1 MASGLVFF
9 TGAPSTNSLNWD
21 QDTLLDSFIDPI
33 ARFVGLATDPKLV
46 PSSHP
51 QWRSLPLDRQH
62 LTTGLTPPEDF
73 DQHQLFTGYSQS
85 HEAGETSFFTTS
97 QVESEFSQSQVPS
110 DSSLSTQASISQVLS
125 QFYEESYARHE
136 DVPSSQIAPASE
148 RPSSFT
154 SDEFSFNS
162 ASFESQYQPPG
173 LKKEVPIVGHLTN
186 LKDIPK
192 APYLSSI
199 QPQTMTVN
207 LIVGIISMPQPRAI
221 KTRRGADVSLVEV
234 LVGDETRSGFGV
246 NFWLSS
252 SQPTAGD
259 MKTVLEGLRPQT
271 MTVNL
276 IVGIISMPQPR
287 AIKTRRGA
295 DVSLVEVLVGDETRS
310 GFGVNFWLSS
320 SQPTAGDMKTVLEG
334 LRPQDVVLIRNVAL
348 NSFRGKV
355 YGQSLR
361 KEMTKV
367 HLLYRN
373 RVDKTDVGGL
383 YRAADL
389 VAKEGMHPQMDKTRR
404 VREWVLKFVGM
415 GIARTR
421 GKKRAFEFVNETL
434 PPDTQ

>member
-1 MASGLVFF
+1 MAPGLVFF
-9 TGAPSTNSLNWD
+9 TGAPSASSLNWD
-21 QDTLLDSFIDPI
+21 QDDLLHTFIDPI
-33 ARFVGLATDPKLV
+33 ARFAGLTADSASA

-51 QWRSLPLDRQH
+51 QWRYLPLDRQH
-62 LTTGLTPPEDF
+62 LTTGFTQPESF
-73 DQHQLFTGYSQS
+73 NQHQLFTGYSQS
-85 HEAGETSFFTTS
+85 HEAGETSFFTAS
-97 QVESEFSQSQVPS
+97 QVESEFFHSQPPD
-110 DSSLSTQASISQVLS
+110 DSFSSTQASISQVLS

-148 RPSSFT
+148 GPASFT

-162 ASFESQYQPPG
+162 ASFDSLFGNSGQ
-173 LKKEVPIVGHLTN
+173 KKEVPIAGHLTN

-192 APYLSSI
+192 APYLNSI

-246 NFWLSS
+246 NFWLSA
-252 SQPTAGD
+252 SQPA
-259 MKTVLEGLRPQT
+259 E
-271 MTVNL
+271 
-276 IVGIISMPQPR
+276 
-287 AIKTRRGA
+287 
-295 DVSLVEVLVGDETRS
+295 
-310 GFGVNFWLSS
+310 
-320 SQPTAGDMKTVLEG
+320 GDMKTVLEG
-334 LRPQDVVLIRNVAL
+334 LRPQDVVLIRNAAL

-373 RVDKTDVGGL
+373 RVDRTDVGGF
-383 YRAADL
+383 YRAGEL
-389 VAKEGMHPQMDKTRR
+389 VAKEGIHPQVEKTRR
-404 VREWVLKFVGM
+404 VREWVFKFVGV
-415 GIARTR
+415 GAVKSK
-421 GKKRAFEFVNETL
+421 GKGKAFEAVDETL

>member
-1 MASGLVFF
+1 MAPGLVFF
-9 TGAPSTNSLNWD
+9 TGAPSSSSLSWD
-21 QDTLLDSFIDPI
+21 QDNLLNTFINPI
-33 ARFVGLATDPKLV
+33 AQFAGLTADPTSP

-62 LTTGLTPPEDF
+62 LTTGLTQPESF
-73 DQHQLFTGYSQS
+73 NQHQLFTGYSQS

-97 QVESEFSQSQVPS
+97 QVESEFSQSQLVAESFP
-110 DSSLSTQASISQVLS
+110 STQASISQVLS

-136 DVPSSQIAPASE
+136 SVPSSQIAPASE
-148 RPSSFT
+148 GLSSFT

-162 ASFESQYQPPG
+162 ASFDSLPWDAGQ
-173 LKKEVPIVGHLTN
+173 KKEMPIVGHLTN

-221 KTRRGADVSLVEV
+221 RTRRGADVSLVEV

-246 NFWLSS
+246 NFWLST
-252 SQPTAGD
+252 SQPT
-259 MKTVLEGLRPQT
+259 EGEMR
-271 MTVNL
+271 
-276 IVGIISMPQPR
+276 
-287 AIKTRRGA
+287 
-295 DVSLVEVLVGDETRS
+295 
-310 GFGVNFWLSS
+310 
-320 SQPTAGDMKTVLEG
+320 TVLEG

-373 RVDKTDVGGL
+373 RVDKTDIGGL
-383 YRAADL
+383 YRAAEL
-389 VAKEGMHPQMDKTRR
+389 VAKEGMHPQVEKTRR
-404 VREWVLKFVGM
+404 VREWVFKFVGI
-415 GIARTR
+415 GAVKSQ
-421 GKKRAFEFVNETL
+421 GKRKVYEVADETL

>member
-1 MASGLVFF
+1 MAPGLIFF

-21 QDTLLDSFIDPI
+21 QDSLLNNFIDPI
-33 ARFVGLATDPKLV
+33 ARFVGLTTDPASA
-46 PSSHP
+46 PSSRP

-62 LTTGLTPPEDF
+62 LTTGLTPPENF
-73 DQHQLFTGYSQS
+73 DQHQLFTGYPQN

-97 QVESEFSQSQVPS
+97 QVESEFSQSQLPA
-110 DSSLSTQASISQVLS
+110 DSFPSTQASISQVLS

-148 RPSSFT
+148 GPSSFT

-162 ASFESQYQPPG
+162 ASFDSQHQPSGP
-173 LKKEVPIVGHLTN
+173 KKEVPIVGHLTN

-252 SQPTAGD
+252 SQLVEGD
-259 MKTVLEGLRPQT
+259 MR
-271 MTVNL
+271 
-276 IVGIISMPQPR
+276 
-287 AIKTRRGA
+287 
-295 DVSLVEVLVGDETRS
+295 
-310 GFGVNFWLSS
+310 
-320 SQPTAGDMKTVLEG
+320 TVLEG
-334 LRPQDVVLIRNVAL
+334 LRPQDIVLIRNVAL
-348 NSFRGKV
+348 NSFRGKA

-383 YRAADL
+383 YRAAEL
-389 VAKEGMHPQMDKTRR
+389 VAKEGMHPQVDKTRR
-404 VREWVLKFVGM
+404 VREWVLKFIGVGATKNHVK
-415 GIARTR
+415 G
-421 GKKRAFEFVNETL
+421 RAFEVVNETL

>member
-1 MASGLVFF
+1 MASGLVFY
-9 TGAPSTNSLNWD
+9 TGAPSTKSLDWD
-21 QDTLLDSFIDPI
+21 QDTLLDSFTDPI
-33 ARFVGLATDPKLV
+33 AQLVGLATEPKLI

-73 DQHQLFTGYSQS
+73 YQHKIFTGYSQS

-97 QVESEFSQSQVPS
+97 QVESEFSQSQLPGASVP
-110 DSSLSTQASISQVLS
+110 STQASISQVLS

-136 DVPSSQIAPASE
+136 EVPSSQIAQASE
-148 RPSSFT
+148 GPSSFT
-154 SDEFSFNS
+154 SDEFSLNS
-162 ASFESQYQPPG
+162 ASFESQCQPPG
-173 LKKEVPIVGHLTN
+173 LKKEVPIAGHLTN

-192 APYLSSI
+192 APYLGSI

-252 SQPTAGD
+252 SQPTEGD
-259 MKTVLEGLRPQT
+259 MR
-271 MTVNL
+271 
-276 IVGIISMPQPR
+276 
-287 AIKTRRGA
+287 
-295 DVSLVEVLVGDETRS
+295 
-310 GFGVNFWLSS
+310 
-320 SQPTAGDMKTVLEG
+320 TVLEG

-373 RVDKTDVGGL
+373 RVDKTDVRGL

-389 VAKEGMHPQMDKTRR
+389 VAKEGTHPQVDKTRR
-404 VREWVLKFVGM
+404 VREWVLKFVGL
-415 GIARTR
+415 GIAKTH
-421 GKKRAFEFVNETL
+421 GKKRAFELVNETL